1 MAILPIKLVGLTGLA
16 GSGKDTVANIMATH
30 FGYRKLAFADP
41 LYLEIA
47 EAFQIE
53 VIDLRRRDCKEK
65 DVPYLSLSRCEDKN
79 FVNCTLMMLCEKA
92 QRDGSDF
99 DYHKELSSWRSP
111 RWTLRMWGTE
121 YRRSE
126 NNDYWISK
134 LSSQI
139 TSFHRSGEFRFA
151 VTDVRFWDEAKKI
164 RDFGGS
170 IWMVDRK
177 NSVGVKGDHQSEVKG
192 DEFAPEHVIENNAS
206 IRQLQQNVIGKF
218 LEFECGI
225 ANAKVYVE
233 DAPTLSI
240 GVVLP

>member
-1 MAILPIKLVGLTGLA
+1 MAKLPIKLVGLTGLA

-30 FGYRKLAFADP
+30 FGYRKFAFADP

-47 EAFQIE
+47 DAFEVE
-53 VIDLRRRDCKEK
+53 VIDLNRRDCKET
-65 DVPYLSLSRCEDKN
+65 DVPYLSLSRCRDKN
-79 FVNCTLMMLCEKA
+79 FVNSILMLLCEKT
-92 QRDGSDF
+92 QRDGADF
-99 DYHKELSSWRSP
+99 DYHKELSAWRSP

-121 YRRSE
+121 YQ
-126 NNDYWISK
+126 NNDYWIGK
-134 LSSQI
+134 LSAQI
-139 TSFHRSGEFRFA
+139 VSLHRQGEFRFV

-170 IWMVDRK
+170 IWMVERA
-177 NSVGVKGDHQSEVKG
+177 NSIGVKGAHASEVTG
-192 DEFAPEHVIENNAS
+192 DEFAPEHVIPNNSS
-206 IRQLQQNVIGKF
+206 IRQLQQVVIGKF

-240 GVVLP
+240 GVTLP